1 MSGRELI
8 ESLRKAGDEKVH
20 MLWHEAEAAAKS
32 VRSEYADRLTRLRAE
47 RDRERDRAAGAALSA
62 RVSEASSEARRE
74 TLIAEQT
81 LSERLFAAAG
91 SSLRRLRDSGYPH
104 VFEALARELPSLAWN
119 TVRVNPGDL
128 DIARRTFP
136 EAVIVPDDTISGGM
150 DASAE
155 DGAVRVINT
164 FEKRLERAWPDLLP
178 MVIRDVYGGLRH
190 GLSERS

>member
-8 ESLRKAGDEKVH
+8 ESLRKAGDEKAR
-20 MLWHEAEAAAKS
+20 MLRHEAEAAAEAI
-32 VRSEYADRLTRLRAE
+32 RTELAARLARMRADRDQD
-47 RDRERDRAAGAALSA
+47 RDLAADAALSE
-62 RVSEASSEARRE
+62 RVSEANAQARRA
-74 TLIAEQT
+74 TLIAEQA
-81 LSERLFAAAG
+81 LADRLFAAAV
-91 SSLRRLRDSGYPH
+91 SSLRRLRDNGYPR

-136 EAVIVPDDTISGGM
+136 DAEIVPDETISGGL

-155 DGAVRVINT
+155 DGSVRVINT

-178 MVIRDVYGGLRH
+178 MAIRDVYGELRD
-190 GLSERS
+190 GPPDRS